1 MEGSWVSRAPSTPS
15 GGLCQGK
22 GQRKSPVRETPA
34 TSPQLRRGI
43 SVRMVGLLCLEHPST
58 LPGVSTDP
66 QAWAYPRSALSQSS
80 FSARELRQEREEK
93 QPECP
98 LLPRLRAEAGA
109 GTALP
114 HGQGD
119 GAGRSPV
126 EHNSPESGNAG
137 AAGPDEDEG
146 APVHAAAFLLLL
158 FFLPRRLLPAAQ
170 HPQLLQGQAQLWA
183 QAGATSAE
191 SRGRRGAAWRWPP
204 RAPPPALGT
213 DVDRCVQHQGPG
225 AWGWCPGVPAMVPG
239 SGMGQR
245 QRGAEALT
253 ATWPPPAPL
262 GGGEGASRSSRGPG
276 SAARPRSAPP
286 RPR

>member
-114 HGQGD
+114 RGD
-119 GAGRSPV
+119 SCRGRTKARGAGQ
-126 EHNSPESGNAG
+126 
-137 AAGPDEDEG
+137 
-146 APVHAAAFLLLL
+146 
-158 FFLPRRLLPAAQ
+158 RRC
-170 HPQLLQGQAQLWA
+170 
-183 QAGATSAE
+183 
-191 SRGRRGAAWRWPP
+191 
-204 RAPPPALGT
+204 PALAR
-213 DVDRCVQHQGPG
+213 DV
-225 AWGWCPGVPAMVPG
+225 
-239 SGMGQR
+239 
-245 QRGAEALT
+245 
-253 ATWPPPAPL
+253 
-262 GGGEGASRSSRGPG
+262 
-276 SAARPRSAPP
+276 AARLTGK
-286 RPR
+286 